1 MQSQTF
7 VEQSLIEKI
16 HRLPPDKVDEV
27 VDFVEFLSQRQDIL
41 QQEATQDA
49 QDLAE
54 VRRRQAN
61 SDPAERRTL
70 NDLRQAWNQ

>member
-7 VEQSLIEKI
+7 IEQSLIEKI

-70 NDLRQAWNQ
+70 NDLRQAWKQ

>member
-70 NDLRQAWNQ
+70 NDLRQAWKQ

>member
-41 QQEATQDA
+41 QQEAAQDA

-70 NDLRQAWNQ
+70 NDLRQAWN

>member
-70 NDLRQAWNQ
+70 NDLRQAWN